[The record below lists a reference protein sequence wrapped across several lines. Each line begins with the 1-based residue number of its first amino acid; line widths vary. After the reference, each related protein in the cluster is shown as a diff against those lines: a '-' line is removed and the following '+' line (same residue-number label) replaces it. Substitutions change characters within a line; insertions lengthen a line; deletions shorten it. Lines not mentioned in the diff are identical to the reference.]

1 MGQFGWELTKE
12 DAALGFARIVQIGWA
27 ISPADLSTPV
37 VVKSVLV
44 KPASFTISDRA
55 TDFHGITNEFAT
67 QHGTPLAQALVA
79 LLTDVE
85 EAYNRGGRLC
95 AHQIEFDAGIIL
107 CELRRCGL
115 DELATA
121 WQRMAARG
129 FCTMGSAL
137 GRWVLMSAGEQ
148 VQENETAR
156 HFLGL
161 KAISRTLK
169 IPDCESLVAQH
180 HDAGTDAKL
189 TCLVYS
195 SVLQR
200 AAAGQQGKH

>member
-1 MGQFGWELTKE
+1 VGQFGWELTK
-12 DAALGFARIVQIGWA
+12 DDDALGFARIVQIGWA
-27 ISPADLSTPV
+27 VSPADMSSPV
-37 VVKSVLV
+37 VVKRVLV
-44 KPASFTISDRA
+44 KPSSFTIQDRA
-55 TDFHGITNEFAT
+55 TDLHKITHAFAT
-67 QHGTPLAQALVA
+67 QHGTPLAEALGA
-79 LLTDVE
+79 FLTDVE
-85 EAYNRGGRLC
+85 EEYNRGGRLC

-115 DELATA
+115 DELATT

-129 FCTMGSAL
+129 FCTMSSAL
-137 GRWVLMSAGEQ
+137 GRWVLMNAGEQ
-148 VQENETAR
+148 VQEDETAR

-161 KAISRTLK
+161 KTISRTLK

-189 TCLVYS
+189 TCLVCA

-200 AAAGQQGKH
+200 AAAGQQGKQ

>member
-27 ISPADLSTPV
+27 VSPADMSTPV
-37 VVKSVLV
+37 VVKRVLV
-44 KPASFTISDRA
+44 KPSSFTIQDRA
-55 TDFHGITNEFAT
+55 TDFHKITHAFAAE
-67 QHGTPLAQALVA
+67 HGTPLAQALGA
-79 LLTDVE
+79 FLADVE
-85 EAYNRGGRLC
+85 EEYHRGGRLC

-115 DELATA
+115 EELATT

-129 FCTMGSAL
+129 FCTMCSAL
-137 GRWVLMSAGEQ
+137 GRWVLMNAGKQ

-161 KAISRTLK
+161 KTISRTLK

-189 TCLVYS
+189 TCLVYA

-200 AAAGQQGKH
+200 AVTGQQGKQ